1 MNAPSPSLA
10 ARLLQLP
17 VHGYRLFLSP
27 LLAPTCR
34 HLPTCSEYALTAL
47 QHHGVLRGSWLA
59 LRRLLRCH
67 PWGSAGFDP
76 VPPPRP

>member
-1 MNAPSPSLA
+1 MKPPPPSLA

-17 VHGYRLFLSP
+17 VHGYRLFISP
-27 LLAPTCR
+27 LLMPTCR
-34 HLPTCSEYALTAL
+34 HMPSCSEYALTAL
-47 QHHGVLRGSWLA
+47 RHHGALGGSWLA

-76 VPPPRP
+76 VPPPHP